1 MRYTPQEL
9 AQIWHCNPDFLGD
22 QESITEIVYD
32 TRRMHRSD
40 QSLFIA
46 LRGTRNGH
54 DFIQTAYQLGVRYFL
69 IEASELSAF
78 QDLKEACIFA
88 VSDPLKSLQTLAAH
102 HRKSLHLPVIGI
114 TGSNG
119 KTVVKEWLYELL
131 KTDFY
136 IHKSPRSFNS
146 QLGVALSVLGIERHH
161 QLAII
166 EAGISQMGDMAA
178 LQAMIQPNLV
188 VLTHLGDAHEEGF
201 PSAGAKAAEKM
212 QLVQGADVVVFPKDQ
227 EIWKE
232 AAQNWRRAQP
242 LTKFVSW
249 GKSEN
254 SSYTISKIDKTTQPT
269 EVHFKYRSME
279 HVLKL
284 PFKDDASI
292 ANAMTCFTVL
302 TALERWDPEHLE
314 AFMELHPIE
323 NRLSIEKGRRQTI
336 IVNDAYSHDIE
347 SLRVALGVLTE
358 QSAGKTRTVILTPM
372 AHGKGTEILESA
384 LSEAGIDRVIWVGVN
399 QLPPEKTYKQEF
411 FSTTEALLESPL
423 LGEISQTA
431 LLIKGARVH
440 RLERVAMRLKEQ
452 LHHTVMEIN
461 LDAVR
466 HNYQFFRSRID
477 ANVKVMVM
485 VKAAAYGSGRYEVAR
500 VLESQGA
507 DYFGVAY
514 ADEAVALRAAGLK
527 APIMVMNTDG
537 KGLEQSLQHDL
548 EPVIYNVKSLEELIG
563 MAKGA
568 EMGIH
573 VELDTGMHRLGF
585 SVDTNWT
592 FLEKLP
598 PNIKIKTV
606 FTHLSAS
613 ENAEMDFFT
622 KAQLEHLQGVK
633 ALLEKRMG
641 YGIWAHGLNSSGIV
655 RFPEY
660 QMDMVRLGIGL
671 YGLETPWDGDL
682 KSVAALYTTITQI
695 HQVEAGAGIGYGQ
708 LDAADHPRRIA
719 TIAVGYADGLL
730 RKFGRGNWGAWI
742 HGEVAPF
749 VGNICMD
756 MAMLDVTDIAC
767 GEGDRVEIFGSNHSI
782 KEMARRGET
791 ISYEILTTI
800 SQRVPRLF
808 VGEF

>member
-9 AQIWHCNPDFLGD
+9 AQIWQCTPDFLGN
-22 QESITEIVYD
+22 QEAITEIVYD
-32 TRRMHRSD
+32 TRRMHRSKET
-40 QSLFIA
+40 LFIA
-46 LRGTRNGH
+46 LRGARNGH
-54 DFIQTAYQLGVRYFL
+54 DFIRTAYQSGVRYFL
-69 IEASELSAF
+69 AEESESSVFLELS
-78 QDLKEACIFA
+78 EACIFA
-88 VSDPLKSLQTLAAH
+88 VDDPLKSLQILAAH
-102 HRKSLHLPVIGI
+102 HRKSLHLPVVGI

-131 KTDFY
+131 KSDFI

-161 QLAII
+161 QLALI
-166 EAGISQMGDMAA
+166 EAGISQMGDMTA

-188 VLTHLGDAHEEGF
+188 VLTHLGDAHDEGF
-201 PSAGAKAAEKM
+201 PSRAAKAAEKM

-232 AAQNWRRAQP
+232 AAQNWRKTQP

-254 SSYTISKIDKTTQPT
+254 SSYTVSKIDKTAQPT

-302 TALERWDPEHLE
+302 TALERWDQEHID
-314 AFMELHPIE
+314 AFLELHPIE
-323 NRLSIEKGRRQTI
+323 NRLSIEKGRRQNI
-336 IVNDAYSHDIE
+336 IINDSYSHDIE
-347 SLRVALGVLTE
+347 SFRVALGVLLE
-358 QSAGKTRTVILTPM
+358 QSAGKSRTVILSPM
-372 AHGKGTEILESA
+372 AHSKGTEILESA
-384 LSEAGIDRVIWVGVN
+384 LSEGGIDRVIWVGVS
-399 QLPPEKTYKQEF
+399 QHPPKKTYEQNF

-466 HNYQFFRSRID
+466 HNYQIFRSRVD
-477 ANVKVMVM
+477 THVKVIVM

-537 KGLEQSLQHDL
+537 KGLEQSLQYDL
-548 EPVIYNVKSLEELIG
+548 EPVIYNSKSLEELVGI
-563 MAKGA
+563 AKSA
-568 EMGIH
+568 ELGIH
-573 VELDTGMHRLGF
+573 IELDTGMHRLGF
-585 SVDTNWT
+585 SNDTNWE

-606 FTHLSAS
+606 YTHLSAS
-613 ENAEMDFFT
+613 ENANMDAFT
-622 KAQLEHLQGVK
+622 KSQLEHVQAVK
-633 ALLEKRMG
+633 VLLEEKLG

-671 YGLETPWDGDL
+671 YGLETPWDSEL

-695 HQVEAGAGIGYGQ
+695 HEVQAGAGIGYGQ
-708 LDAADHPRRIA
+708 LDAVDYPRRIA
-719 TIAVGYADGLL
+719 TIAIGYADGLL
-730 RKFGRGNWGAWI
+730 RKFGRGNWGAWL
-742 HGEVAPF
+742 HGQVAPF

-756 MAMLDVTDIAC
+756 MAMLDVTGIPC
-767 GEGDRVEIFGSNHSI
+767 VEGDRVEIFGLNHSI